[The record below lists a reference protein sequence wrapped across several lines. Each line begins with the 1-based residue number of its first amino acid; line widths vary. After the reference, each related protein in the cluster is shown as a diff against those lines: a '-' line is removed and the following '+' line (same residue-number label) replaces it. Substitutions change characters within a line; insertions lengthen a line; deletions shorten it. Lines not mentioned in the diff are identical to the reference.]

1 MARRLSDS
9 LPLSFALALACLVAA
24 SCGGA
29 GASVD
34 RPDAVDLDRALPEG
48 VETLLRLRPRA
59 LLASDET
66 SRVVTAIVP
75 EERLDAFSSRHGVE
89 LREVG
94 LILHASYP
102 RAGSVVLVEG
112 PFHARVVVGEIGHR
126 MAPLESSADEPEY
139 RRAGIYRRQRFEL
152 IALGPHELA
161 MVDGPPALSGLVLHT
176 RDAAREAPTE
186 APSRLRGIVAAERDA
201 PFLLFR
207 HGRPDGLPPEGVGLL
222 LARLEDASL
231 AISPVGSLE
240 PGALELRVR
249 LFGDFPPGAD
259 ENFRALIA
267 GLSEDDLG
275 RAIGLEEIARSLAIE
290 VLPVEIRFTAHV
302 RASTLAR
309 GLRVLVGAEIDEL
322 LDDVSGT

>member
-1 MARRLSDS
+1 MPGARDRVAL
-9 LPLSFALALACLVAA
+9 ALALACLVAA
-24 SCGGA
+24 GCGG
-29 GASVD
+29 GSASVD
-34 RPDAVDLDRALPEG
+34 RPDSVDLDLTVPEG
-48 VETLLRLRPRA
+48 VETLVRLRPRA

-75 EERLDAFSSRHGVE
+75 EERLDAFSSRHGVDPRAAE
-89 LREVG
+89 LIV
-94 LILHASYP
+94 HASYP

-126 MAPLESSADEPEY
+126 MAPLESSTDEPEY
-139 RRAGIYRRQRFEL
+139 RRAGIYQRHRFEL
-152 IALGPHELA
+152 ITLGPHALA

-176 RDAAREAPTE
+176 RDAARVAPTE
-186 APSRLRGIVAAERDA
+186 APSRLRSIVAAERDS
-201 PFLLFR
+201 PFLLVR
-207 HGRPDGLPPEGVGLL
+207 HGRPDDLPPQGVGLL

-231 AISPVGSLE
+231 AISPAGSAE

-249 LFGDFPPGAD
+249 LFGEFPPGAD

-275 RAIGLEEIARSLAIE
+275 RAIGLEEVARSLAIE
-290 VLPVEIRFTAHV
+290 VLPLEIRFTARV